1 MKAPL
6 KVTEE
11 DILSPERVE
20 LLMEAINKNVE
31 ILNAAVRSGHNPN
44 IRATANVLQVWLEE
58 LEAHGK
64 ASWEAGK

>member
-20 LLMEAINKNVE
+20 LLMESINRSVE
-31 ILNAAVRSGHNPN
+31 MLNGAVKSGHNPN
-44 IRATANVLQVWLEE
+44 IQATAHVLQVWLEE

-64 ASWEAGK
+64 ASWEAGI